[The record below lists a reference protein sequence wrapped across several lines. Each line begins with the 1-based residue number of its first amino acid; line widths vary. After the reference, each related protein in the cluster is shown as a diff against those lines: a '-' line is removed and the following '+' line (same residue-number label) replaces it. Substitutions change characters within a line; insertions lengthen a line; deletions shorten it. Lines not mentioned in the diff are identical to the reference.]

1 MSKAHEIATEAVK
14 AAPPVAVT
22 TASLA
27 GLSLAEWVS
36 IATIVYIGLQVG
48 LLLPRYYREYRTW
61 RRGDSSAQQEDA
73 A

>member
-1 MSKAHEIATEAVK
+1 MSKEIVAEAIK

-36 IATIVYIGLQVG
+36 IATILYIGLQVG
-48 LLLPRYYREYRTW
+48 LLVPRYWREYRAW
-61 RRGDSSAQQEDA
+61 RDGSDETDAPGDAT
-73 A
+73 

>member
-22 TASLA
+22 TASLS

-48 LLLPRYYREYRTW
+48 LLLPRYWREYRAW
-61 RRGDSSAQQEDA
+61 RAGRGIEQEDA